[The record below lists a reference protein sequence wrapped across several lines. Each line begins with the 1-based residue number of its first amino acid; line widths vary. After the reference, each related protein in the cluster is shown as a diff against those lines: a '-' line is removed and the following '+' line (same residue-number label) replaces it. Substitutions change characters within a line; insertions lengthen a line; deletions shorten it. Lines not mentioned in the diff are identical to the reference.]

1 VCDWQ
6 VAESEEPLSLARDE
20 CADLRMTT
28 GMGIYK
34 QIFGATLLTLI
45 TLIASAQPPAVSAPV
60 SKVVRAA
67 DALKTAEKTHPGNT
81 AEVALALH
89 AMVQAEID
97 EEETTVETLDR
108 ARREMAVAE
117 AAEGKDSKPSLEAIT
132 DTARVLDH
140 LDRAAEGRP
149 LAEQALETAEKHFPD
164 SATYV
169 YAANAL
175 ALLCR
180 TLGDWAVGLSI
191 SSKAIDA
198 GRKLKAG
205 DEEFLIEA
213 LSDRAELKYLS
224 HDQAGALAD
233 QQEALRIAQSVN
245 LDDLQLGTIE
255 SDAATQYQFAQ
266 DFPKAIEHY
275 NKAVELITRA
285 NGPQSSLLANVQD
298 NLAELYTRTGQFD
311 LAWKDFQISLAN
323 PYLTSDWLAW
333 DHFGYARSLASGG
346 KLDHA
351 IEEGLLASR
360 LGREKVMLQARI
372 LPERQA
378 LEYFKRRPWG
388 LNVALS
394 VLAKHPQLPAEQA
407 YQEVVR
413 SRALVADEM
422 ARRQRNLNESNDP
435 EVARLLDAMNQ
446 ARNQVLEADAMK
458 PGTEGKSKAL
468 TEASAQMEKIER
480 ALAER
485 SAAIRT
491 DERQDN
497 VTVKE
502 LRASLPPGAV
512 LVSYALYAS
521 TAVEKVDPART
532 FTLTYIAFVLRRD
545 TEQIQVFD
553 LGPAKPIDDLA
564 IAMRKAVD
572 REANGGGL
580 DSSLN
585 ERAYR
590 ENALLLRK
598 AIWDPLA
605 AARKGAHMVLVVPD
619 RTLNLI
625 PFASLPDG
633 KGYLADRET
642 VIHVLSS
649 ERDLLPS
656 APAARKV
663 GLMVLGGPAFDQMQI
678 ASATPTLRGG
688 STACKDLNDLR
699 FPPLPGAAEEAADV
713 SARWKRWQAGEPESL
728 LTGPAATADAFLY
741 AAERSRILHIATHT
755 FLLNK
760 SCGNGN
766 PLLDSGL
773 VFAGANNGRQNTI
786 LTAQQIASLNLH
798 GVDWAVLSSCNTGN
812 GELRDGEGVLGLQR
826 AFRIAGAR
834 SIVMALWPVDDDMT
848 RRYVRELYRE
858 HLQYHR
864 SAADAAWIAARR
876 MLADRRAAGQ
886 STHPWYWAGFV
897 ASGGWD

>member
-1 VCDWQ
+1 MTISKH
-6 VAESEEPLSLARDE
+6 AFGSALLA
-20 CADLRMTT
+20 AMTVI
-28 GMGIYK
+28 G
-34 QIFGATLLTLI
+34 
-45 TLIASAQPPAVSAPV
+45 SARQPAQSAPGSAPV
-60 SKVVRAA
+60 SKVAEAA
-67 DALKTAEKTHPGNT
+67 EALKTAERAHPGNT
-81 AEVALALH
+81 AEVAQALH

-97 EEETTVETLDR
+97 GEEATGDTLDR
-108 ARREMAVAE
+108 AHREMSVAE
-117 AAEGKDSKPSLEAIT
+117 AAAGKDSEPGLEAIT
-132 DTARVLDH
+132 DTARVLNG

-149 LAEQALETAEKHFPD
+149 LAEQALETAGKRFPD

-169 YAANAL
+169 EAANAL
-175 ALLCR
+175 ASLCR
-180 TLGDWAVGLSI
+180 TLGDWAVGLDI
-191 SSKAIDA
+191 SSKAIEA

-205 DEEFLIEA
+205 NEALLVDA
-213 LSDRAELKYLS
+213 LSDRGELKYLT
-224 HDQAGALAD
+224 HDAAGALAD
-233 QQEALRIAQSVN
+233 QEEALRIARGAK
-245 LDDLQLGTIE
+245 LDDLKLGIVE
-255 SDAATQYQFAQ
+255 SDAATQYQFSQ
-266 DFPKAIEHY
+266 DFPKAILHY
-275 NKAVELITRA
+275 NSSVELITRA
-285 NGPQSSLLANVQD
+285 NGPRSSLLANIQD

-311 LAWKDFQISLAN
+311 LAWKDFQVALGN
-323 PYLTSDWLAW
+323 PYLNSDSLAW

-346 KLDHA
+346 KLEHA
-351 IEEGLLASR
+351 IDEGLLASR

-394 VLAKHPQLPAEQA
+394 VLAKHPQLAAEQT

-422 ARRQRNLNESNDP
+422 ARRQRNLNDSNDP
-435 EVARLLDAMNQ
+435 EVARLLDALNQ

-458 PGTEGKSKAL
+458 PGAEGKSRAL
-468 TEASAQMEKIER
+468 AATSDQMEKVER
-480 ALAER
+480 ALAEH
-485 SAAIRT
+485 SAAIRA

-502 LRASLPPGAV
+502 LRASLPPGSV
-512 LVSYALYAS
+512 LVSYLLYAG

-532 FTLTYIAFVLRRD
+532 FTPTYIAFVLRRD

-553 LGPAKPIDDLA
+553 LGPAKPIEDLA
-564 IAMRKAVD
+564 IAMRQAVD

-580 DSSLN
+580 DSRLN

-590 ENALLLRK
+590 ESALLLRK

-605 AARKGAHMVLVVPD
+605 AAQKGARMVLVVPD

-633 KGYLADRET
+633 KGYLADRDT

-656 APAARKV
+656 SPAAGKV
-663 GLMVLGGPAFDQMQI
+663 GLMVLGAPEFDQKQI
-678 ASATPTLRGG
+678 AAASPTLRGA
-688 STACKDLNDLR
+688 TAACKDLNGLR
-699 FPPLPGAAEEAADV
+699 FPPLPGAAGEAADI
-713 SARWKRWQAGEPESL
+713 SAGWKRWEAGEPEAV
-728 LTGPAATADAFLY
+728 LTGSAATADAFLY
-741 AAERSRILHIATHT
+741 AAERSRILHIATHA

-773 VFAGANNGRQNTI
+773 VFAGANNDRQNAI
-786 LTAQQIASLNLH
+786 LTSQQIASLNLH

-812 GELRDGEGVLGLQR
+812 GQLSDGEGVLGLQR

-834 SIVMALWPVDDDMT
+834 SIVMALWPVDDGMT
-848 RRYVRELYRE
+848 RHYVRELYRE

-864 SAADAAWIAARR
+864 SAADAAWLAARR

-897 ASGGWD
+897 ASGGWE